1 MNSTISGGIVGTVTI
16 GGSIPAAGQI
26 SGYIPIEI
34 EERVGNAIVGK
45 AIVREE

>member
-1 MNSTISGGIVGTVTI
+1 MNTI
-16 GGSIPAAGQI
+16 GGAIVGIVAIDGKIPAVGQI